1 MMTITPEAAL
11 QIQVSA
17 QYSQAQGLPL
27 RIAAERQSDGH
38 FHYQMGFDEAQQVG
52 DLVFEQEGLSVII
65 DAASASLLK
74 GAWLDFVDLDG
85 RMEFVFMNPNDPHYR
100 PPQA

>member
-17 QYSQAQGLPL
+17 QHSQAQGLPL

-52 DLVFEQEGLSVII
+52 DLVFEQEGVSVII
-65 DAASASLLK
+65 DAASARLLK

>member
-17 QYSQAQGLPL
+17 QHSQAQGLPL
-27 RIAAERQSDGH
+27 RIAAERKVDGY
-38 FHYQMGFDEAQQVG
+38 FHYQMGFDDTQQVG
-52 DLVFEQEGLSVII
+52 DLVFEQEGVSVII
-65 DAASASLLK
+65 DAVSASLLK
-74 GAWLDFVDLDG
+74 GACLDFVDLEG